1 MNIVLD
7 WINIIAML
15 VALSAS
21 VMLFYVLRKRKQR
34 IDKTPLALE
43 DFVTLDSQGWALVSG
58 FAAIGALVMIAS
70 SAAIGVA
77 YWTGLAIDGDI
88 AGGVIVPNEDGS
100 VPLRKMLTVG
110 VVGFFFLALVFET
123 FSDLGVPLASGMAG
137 RKKPLLPQLILAA
150 TLGCIV
156 MSVVT
161 KWGYY
166 DDKREYRVTQLE
178 QEVESDSQWHDA
190 KDKAEATILRLGS
203 TPSIK
208 VANARLT
215 AAETTIERLE
225 GQIEKAEDALAL
237 IPPTHSTNRNAAQ
250 AEVNRL
256 YESLASAEQEK
267 IAVEGI
273 KESRAELDAAEIA
286 LAAANAKILELVG
299 SSESD
304 GSVRVKAGDAA
315 FVRVFRVGIHQ
326 FLCWLF
332 PMLWFEG
339 RAAYRDVKKKE
350 VAAEKRRATM
360 ADKNNTFEADFEEA
374 VASDP
379 VKIEVADKYFEDKR
393 DKEAAEVAAMMEER
407 DESAAESDRAQAIA
421 EADRAADD
429 AYDPAKDKGK
439 A

>member
-21 VMLFYVLRKRKQR
+21 VMLFYVLRKRKQK
-34 IDKTPLALE
+34 ITKTPLALE
-43 DFVTLDSQGWALVSG
+43 DFVTLDSQGWGLVSG
-58 FAAIGALVMIAS
+58 FAAIGAVVMIAS

-88 AGGVIVPNEDGS
+88 AGGVIVPREDGRI
-100 VPLRKMLTVG
+100 LLQDMLTVG

-190 KDKAEATILRLGS
+190 KDRAEATILRLGG

-208 VANARLT
+208 VADARLD
-215 AAETTIERLE
+215 AALTTISRLE
-225 GQIEKAEDALAL
+225 TQIDGAEKALAL

-256 YESLASAEQEK
+256 YESLAQAEQEK

-273 KESRAELDAAEIA
+273 KEDRAELDAAEVA
-286 LAAANAKILELVG
+286 LVAANAKILELVG
-299 SSESD
+299 SAESD

-350 VAAEKRRATM
+350 LAAEKRRATM
-360 ADKNNTFEADFEEA
+360 SDKANTFEADFEET
-374 VASDP
+374 VAAEP
-379 VKIEVADKYFEDKR
+379 VKIEVADKYFDDKK
-393 DKEAAEVAAMMEER
+393 DKEAAEIAAMMDER
-407 DESAAESDRAQAIA
+407 DPSANESDRAQSIA
-421 EADRAADD
+421 EAEAAADD